1 MRRILALACAAVMLL
16 GVGMTVS
23 AAPSITS
30 NEVDFTVTTATQ
42 TLQYEEVAAMAGA
55 TDVKSDVEATFNNVG
70 METVGSAIKYAKDE
84 LGNNVLLVTIFDLH
98 VPAGT
103 GAASY
108 TVTNPN
114 IFAGQSVKVL
124 HQKADGQWETI
135 IPTAVANGSVT
146 FTLTSYSPVAI
157 VVDGTASKTADVAA
171 VATIMAMVGLAG
183 TTICAKKRK

>member
-23 AAPSITS
+23 AAPSVTS
-30 NEVDFTVTTATQ
+30 SEVTTVTTTTQ
-42 TLQYEEVAAMAGA
+42 TLQYQEVAAMTAA
-55 TDVKSDVEATFNNVG
+55 TEVQSDVEATFNNVG
-70 METVGSAIKYAKDE
+70 METVGSAIDYAKDE

-103 GAASY
+103 GAASF
-108 TVTNPN
+108 TVANPN

-157 VVDGTASKTADVAA
+157 VVDGTASKTADVASVAA
-171 VATIMAMVGLAG
+171 VLALVGLAG
-183 TTICAKKRK
+183 TTVCAKKRK